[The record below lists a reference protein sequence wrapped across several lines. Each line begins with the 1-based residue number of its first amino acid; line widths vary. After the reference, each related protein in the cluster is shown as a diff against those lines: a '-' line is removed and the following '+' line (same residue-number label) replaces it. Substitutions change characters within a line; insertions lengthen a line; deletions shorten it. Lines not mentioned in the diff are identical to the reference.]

1 MMNMV
6 GMANSIDQNGLMQQ
20 VGVKMLDKSLEMQE
34 QTSASMAKMLE
45 SSVSPHLGKNF
56 DVSVYT
62 VVYEER
68 IL

>member
-1 MMNMV
+1 MNMV

-34 QTSASMAKMLE
+34 QTSASMVKMLE

-56 DVSVYT
+56 DVSV
-62 VVYEER
+62 
-68 IL
+68 

>member
-1 MMNMV
+1 MMNIV

-45 SSVSPHLGKNF
+45 KSVSPHLGKNF
-56 DVSVYT
+56 DVSV
-62 VVYEER
+62 
-68 IL
+68 

>member
-34 QTSASMAKMLE
+34 QNSASMAKMLE
-45 SSVSPHLGKNF
+45 SSVSPYLGKNF
-56 DVSVYT
+56 DVSV
-62 VVYEER
+62 
-68 IL
+68 

>member
-34 QTSASMAKMLE
+34 QTSASMVKMLE

-56 DVSVYT
+56 DVSV
-62 VVYEER
+62 
-68 IL
+68 

>member
-34 QTSASMAKMLE
+34 QTTASMTKMME
-45 SSVSPHLGKNF
+45 NSVSPHLGKNF
-56 DVSVYT
+56 DVSV
-62 VVYEER
+62 
-68 IL
+68 